1 MSQLDKDI
9 KKCEDRLAD
18 QEEGLEVAEVDFS
31 TCESL
36 RDDVIN
42 VDNLYVDISAL
53 NRRIDELKDQVC
65 LAYSQRQIYTSDF
78 IGRFRNKL
86 AHFTKYNYVSI

>member
-65 LAYSQRQIYTSDF
+65 LAYS
-78 IGRFRNKL
+78 
-86 AHFTKYNYVSI
+86 